1 MYICTLIK
9 EETMEQKSLKTNF
22 PRIPDAEFIER
33 VHAVQKRMGDEKID
47 MVVAHSMNYIEPSV
61 VRYLCDFFPVNENGA
76 IVLLAKGEP
85 IVISGQASHAWSKFT
100 SRFKNIKVMPEVGEV
115 SGVEYDIDLTD
126 FASLFQDIKRENNI
140 KRIGWIGEFT
150 FPVIIYEKMKKVF
163 PDAEI
168 FNADNVVYEM
178 RQSKSENEL
187 ACMRKGGE
195 IITNAFEYAVPR
207 IKRGLTEL
215 DIQADL
221 ESQMFRLG
229 AEDHTLSW
237 APETP
242 AGKEHTNLCVNR
254 NFLRK
259 IEESE
264 IINVNA
270 GVLYEGYN
278 AVICTPV
285 VLGKIPDEIREA
297 ILVAWDAQ
305 KLVENA
311 LKPGVSSRELVK
323 VYGDFLEKKGYRK
336 NSPYGAVHSIGM
348 LECEKPFFSAKR
360 DVYLK
365 ENSTVAIDVYFSELS
380 WGSFRIEDTYIVKT
394 SGLEKI
400 THFNS
405 EFLKMYL

>member
-1 MYICTLIK
+1 
-9 EETMEQKSLKTNF
+9 MEQSHVKSNF
-22 PRIPDAEFIER
+22 PRIPDSEFIER
-33 VHAVQKRMGDEKID
+33 VSAVQKRMVNEKID

-85 IVISGQASHAWSKFT
+85 IVISGQASHSWSKFT
-100 SRFKNIKVMPEVGEV
+100 SRFQNIKVLPEVGEV

-126 FASLFQDIKRENNI
+126 FGSLFQEIKKTNDI

-163 PDAEI
+163 PDAEV
-168 FNADNVVYEM
+168 FNADDLVYEL

-195 IITNAFEYAVPR
+195 IITESFKYAVPR
-207 IKRGLTEL
+207 IMKGSTEL

-221 ESQMFRLG
+221 ESKMFRLG
-229 AEDHTLSW
+229 AEDHCLSW

-242 AGKEHTNLCVNR
+242 SGKTNTNLCVNR

-259 IEESE
+259 IEEGE

-285 VLGKIPDEIREA
+285 VLGKIPDDIRKD
-297 ILVAWDAQ
+297 ILVGWDAQ
-305 KLVENA
+305 KKVEDA
-311 LKPGVSSRELVK
+311 LKPGVSSRVLVK
-323 VYGDFLEKKGYRK
+323 VYGDFLEEKGYRQY
-336 NSPYGAVHSIGM
+336 SPYGAVHSIGM

-365 ENSTVAIDVYFSELS
+365 ENSTVAIDVYFAELP

-394 SGLEKI
+394 SGLERI
-400 THFNS
+400 THFN
-405 EFLKMYL
+405 EVFLKMYL